1 MKVTASNADG
11 NIAKLEESA
20 KDVINVDSQNTTT
33 NSHENLGKLQHDSS
47 SPEVI
52 KQQEVQPLPPPPPPP
67 IEPEL
72 SVEEV
77 IYSQG
82 ELYPE
87 EPFDRK
93 WDSEEDSDYNED
105 YILPSG
111 QI

>member
-1 MKVTASNADG
+1 
-11 NIAKLEESA
+11 
-20 KDVINVDSQNTTT
+20 
-33 NSHENLGKLQHDSS
+33 
-47 SPEVI
+47 
-52 KQQEVQPLPPPPPPP
+52 
-67 IEPEL
+67 
-72 SVEEV
+72 VEEV

-111 QI
+111 RI